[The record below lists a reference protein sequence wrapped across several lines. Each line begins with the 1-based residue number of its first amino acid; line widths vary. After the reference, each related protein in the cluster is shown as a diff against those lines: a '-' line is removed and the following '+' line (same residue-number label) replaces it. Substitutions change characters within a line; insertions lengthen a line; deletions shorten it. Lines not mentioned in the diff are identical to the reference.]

1 MRCILN
7 VVVRIQVLVTEEE
20 RQRLRG
26 IAGREG
32 LSLSAWLRRLGLE
45 RAEAMAGVE
54 RLETAAELDRFFRAC
69 DRREAVAS
77 REPDWDE
84 HLRVINA
91 SRSSGVSGT

>member
-1 MRCILN
+1 M
-7 VVVRIQVLVTEEE
+7 VRIQVLVTEEE

-26 IAGREG
+26 LAEREG

-45 RAEAMAGVE
+45 RAEAMAGVD
-54 RLETAAELDRFFRAC
+54 RLETVAELDRFFRAC
-69 DRREAVAS
+69 DRREAAAG

-91 SRSSGVSGT
+91 SRSSGISGT